1 MAPDTQKRAEA
12 RFFVLYDS
20 VSCFKRHTLMQI
32 LNGFILEALHRVAK
46 LLCLVLSCLKPHG

>member
-1 MAPDTQKRAEA
+1 MAPDTQKRADA
-12 RFFVLYDS
+12 RFFVLYES

-32 LNGFILEALHRVAK
+32 LYGFILAGLHRVPK

>member
-1 MAPDTQKRAEA
+1 MAPGTQKRADA
-12 RFFVLYDS
+12 RFFVLYES

-32 LNGFILEALHRVAK
+32 LYSFILAALHQVAK